1 MTASLLLITVVPSQ
15 IQSLQ
20 NLFFSSRLRKCFIIV
35 GDVAN
40 LETSEEEKDGSVL
53 QQFFCCV
60 YMYIWV
66 FEYTRGV

>member
-1 MTASLLLITVVPSQ
+1 LMTASLLLITVVPSQ

-35 GDVAN
+35 SDVAN

-53 QQFFCCV
+53 QQFFWLCV
-60 YMYIWV
+60 HV
-66 FEYTRGV
+66 HLGV